1 MAGGVITRS
10 NHPDALWP
18 GVKSWFGKQY
28 KEWNPLWSQMFEDRD
43 SDKAYEKVIEATGFG
58 QMVVKPEGASIAYDA
73 DFEGAVNTFT
83 HVVYGLGYIVTRE
96 EVEDDL
102 YTEVSKT
109 RGRSLTFSTK
119 TTVETIHANV
129 LNNGFTNSAPFLGG
143 DGVCLFSASHP
154 TAGGLQSNLLTAADF
169 SETALEDALKQIFK
183 VKNNRGLP
191 INPTAKKLFVSTD
204 DIFNATRVLESQLRT
219 STANNDI
226 NATRAMGM
234 LPGGVMMNPYF
245 TDPDA
250 WFVQTNVED
259 GLLSF
264 WRRRP
269 GDLEKDNEFD
279 TENAKAK
286 TTVRF
291 APGWG
296 DWRNIFGNSG
306 TG

>member
-10 NHPDALWP
+10 NHPDSLWP
-18 GVKSWFGKQY
+18 GVKAWFGKEY
-28 KEWNPLWSQMFEDRD
+28 KEWKPLWSQMFEDRD

-58 QMVVKPEGASIAYDA
+58 QLVVKPEGQSISFDSDY
-73 DFEGAVNTFT
+73 EGAVNIFT

-96 EVEDDL
+96 EMEDDL
-102 YTEVSKT
+102 YADVSKT
-109 RGRSLTFSTK
+109 RGKSLTFSTK
-119 TTVETIHANV
+119 TSVEVIHANV
-129 LNNGFTNSAPFLGG
+129 LNNGFTNSAPYLGG

-154 TAGGLQSNLLTAADF
+154 TASGLQSNLLTAADF
-169 SETALEDALKQIFK
+169 SETALEDGLKQIFRA
-183 VKNNRGLP
+183 KNARGLQ
-191 INPTAKKLFVSTD
+191 INPTAQKLFVSTD
-204 DIFNATRVLESQLRT
+204 DIFNATRVLESQLHT

-245 TDPDA
+245 SDTDA
-250 WFVQTNVED
+250 WFLKTDVPD
-259 GLLSF
+259 GLISM

-269 GDLEKDNEFD
+269 GTLEKDNEFD

-291 APGWG
+291 VPQWG
-296 DWRNIFGNSG
+296 DWRGVYGNAG
-306 TG
+306 AG

>member
-18 GVKSWFGKQY
+18 GVKAWFGKEY
-28 KEWNPLWSQMFEDRD
+28 KEWKPLWSQMFEDRD

-58 QMVVKPEGASIAYDA
+58 QLVVKPEGQSISYDS
-73 DFEGAVNTFT
+73 DYEGAVNIFT

-96 EVEDDL
+96 EMEDDL
-102 YTEVSKT
+102 YAEVSKT
-109 RGRSLTFSTK
+109 RGKSLTFSTK
-119 TTVETIHANV
+119 TSVEVIHANV
-129 LNNGFTNSAPFLGG
+129 LNNGFTNSAPYLGG
-143 DGVCLFSASHP
+143 DGVPLFSASHP
-154 TAGGLQSNLLTAADF
+154 TASGVQSNLLTAADF
-169 SETALEDALKQIFK
+169 SETALEDGLKQIFRA
-183 VKNNRGLP
+183 KNARGLQ
-191 INPTAKKLFVSTD
+191 INPTARKLFVSTD

-234 LPGGVMMNPYF
+234 LPDGVMMNPYF
-245 TDPDA
+245 SDTDA
-250 WFVQTNVED
+250 WFLKTDVPD
-259 GLLSF
+259 GLISM

-269 GDLEKDNEFD
+269 GTLEKDNEFD

-291 APGWG
+291 VPQWG
-296 DWRNIFGNSG
+296 DWRGIYGNAG
-306 TG
+306 AG

>member
-1 MAGGVITRS
+1 MPGGVITRS

-18 GVKSWFGKQY
+18 GVKAWFGKEY
-28 KEWNPLWSQMFEDRD
+28 KEWKPLWSMMFEDRD

-58 QMVVKPEGASIAYDA
+58 QLVVKPEGQSISYDS
-73 DFEGAVNTFT
+73 DFEGAVNIFT

-96 EVEDDL
+96 EMEDDL
-102 YTEVSKT
+102 YAEVSKT
-109 RGRSLTFSTK
+109 RGKSLNFSTK
-119 TTVETIHANV
+119 TSVEVIHANV
-129 LNNGFTNSAPFLGG
+129 LNNGFTNSAPYLGG

-154 TAGGLQSNLLTAADF
+154 TASGNQSNLLTAADF
-169 SETALEDALKQIFK
+169 SETSLEDALKVIFK
-183 VKNNRGLP
+183 AKNSRGLN
-191 INPTAKKLFVSTD
+191 INPTAQKLFVSTD

-234 LPGGVMMNPYF
+234 LPDGVAMNPYF
-245 TDPDA
+245 TDLDA
-250 WFVQTNVED
+250 WFLKTDVPD
-259 GLLSF
+259 GLISM

-269 GDLEKDNEFD
+269 GNLEKDNEFD

-291 APGWG
+291 VPFYG
-296 DWRNIFGNSG
+296 DWRGVYGNPG
-306 TG
+306 V